1 MAETNKVSCKVLKPV
16 RIYGKSYK
24 KGETVEVEA
33 SHINH
38 YGKSIER
45 IKLTKLKGEVNG
57 TN

>member
-1 MAETNKVSCKVLKPV
+1 MAENTKVSCKVLKSV

-24 KGETVEVEA
+24 KGETVDVES

-45 IKLTKLKGEVNG
+45 IKQTKLKGEVNG